1 MLGLWDERAAG
12 TLGEDTPVG
21 VQHTLTDSAEPPD
34 T

>member
-1 MLGLWDERAAG
+1 MLGLWDERTAG

-21 VQHTLTDSAEPPD
+21 VQIAWTESAEPPD